1 MAQFN
6 RALVAYMTLNDSCM
20 NYDEFL
26 WCFSHQVAIG
36 WLLYHQN
43 HPERSKFLTICQ
55 LTNPTVINYN
65 IVKTS
70 AIFLQKTTT
79 KPSYFLFSF
88 PKTPF
93 FYYEKNKKT
102 KNTHIP
108 CPNKTIL
115 KSERKK
121 SAYLTKHQI
130 NLITCFLAQIFIY
143 LPKSNIDSL
152 CFECLQRY
160 WYDAYP
166 TRFLFFF
173 RSPCF
178 CFIGGCCRCCS
189 VCIFPCLS
197 KHLLVHFVCF
207 SRWRFCLNKIE
218 SCGFCWNEC
227 ANAVAQKSKQLQTYH
242 LIAYYC
248 FAKRNLADIFSM
260 FF

>member
-1 MAQFN
+1 MAQSN
-6 RALVAYMTLNDSCM
+6 RTLVAYMTLNDSCM
-20 NYDEFL
+20 NYDDFL
-26 WCFSHQVAIG
+26 WCFSHQVTIG

-70 AIFLQKTTT
+70 AIFFTKNHNKTKLFLIFIPPKLLFFIT
-79 KPSYFLFSF
+79 K
-88 PKTPF
+88 K
-93 FYYEKNKKT
+93 KKT

-160 WYDAYP
+160 
-166 TRFLFFF
+166 
-173 RSPCF
+173 
-178 CFIGGCCRCCS
+178 
-189 VCIFPCLS
+189 
-197 KHLLVHFVCF
+197 
-207 SRWRFCLNKIE
+207 
-218 SCGFCWNEC
+218 
-227 ANAVAQKSKQLQTYH
+227 
-242 LIAYYC
+242 
-248 FAKRNLADIFSM
+248 
-260 FF
+260 